1 MKTRMKTM
9 LMSLLICSACCAQH
23 VKLRPSFPGGYKAL
37 QEFIE
42 KEKKHPD
49 EALKKREAGAVY
61 VVFTVDTLGNI
72 IRPRVATSVSPSLDR
87 EALRIVRKMPKW
99 IPAKEGNKKINMD
112 FTVIIRFYAPPDPDE
127 IIFKLDC
134 GLPKELEAPADIN
147 KIYDVVDTYP
157 SFQGDVMTYL
167 YNETRYPAIAEGTGA
182 EGRAIVTFVV
192 ERDGSISH
200 IKIARSLASRSA
212 IPIIDSMTAEYR
224 QKAKAHNRA
233 LQAMDEEAV
242 RVIKAMPKWNP
253 GKYHDTVVRVS
264 FLVPV
269 PFKPHMN
276 SHNTK

>member
-1 MKTRMKTM
+1 M

-72 IRPRVATSVSPSLDR
+72 VRPRVATSVSPSLDR

-157 SFQGDVMTYL
+157 SFQGDLMTYL

-200 IKIARSLASRSA
+200 IKIARSLASRFT

-264 FLVPV
+264 FVLPV
-269 PFKPHMN
+269 SFKPHMN

>member
-72 IRPRVATSVSPSLDR
+72 VRPRVATSVSPSLDR

-112 FTVIIRFYAPPDPDE
+112 FTVIIRFYAPPNPDE
-127 IIFKLDC
+127 IFFKLDC

-147 KIYDVVDTYP
+147 KIYDVVDTMP
-157 SFQGDVMTYL
+157 SFQGDLMTYL

-200 IKIARSLASRSA
+200 IKIGRSLASRSA

-242 RVIKAMPKWNP
+242 RVIKAMPKWKP

-264 FLVPV
+264 FMLDV

>member
-42 KEKKHPD
+42 KEKKHPN

-72 IRPRVATSVSPSLDR
+72 IHPRVATSVSPSLDR

-112 FTVIIRFYAPPDPDE
+112 FTVIITFYAPPDPDE

-147 KIYDVVDTYP
+147 KIYDVVDTMP
-157 SFQGDVMTYL
+157 SFQGDLMTYL

-182 EGRAIVTFVV
+182 SGYSVVKFVV

-200 IKIARSLASRSA
+200 IKIVRSLVSRSA

-242 RVIKAMPKWNP
+242 RVIKAMPKWKP

-264 FLVPV
+264 VMLAI

>member
-157 SFQGDVMTYL
+157 SFQGDLMTYL

-200 IKIARSLASRSA
+200 IKIARSLASRFT

-264 FLVPV
+264 FVLPV